1 MQTFLPY
8 ADFITSASVLDR
20 ERLGKQRVETLQ
32 ILHALTIGSGWVHHP
47 VTKMWSGY
55 ESALVQYGFVICDE
69 WISRG
74 YKDTVREKLESILSS
89 LPSQDVVLPPW
100 LGDIELHQSHRSN
113 LLRKD
118 PAFYSQYGWTEPNDL
133 EYKWILPA

>member
-1 MQTFLPY
+1 VQTFLPY

>member
-8 ADFITSASVLDR
+8 ADFKESAAVLDR

-32 ILHALTIGSGWVHHP
+32 ILYALTLGSGWVHHP
-47 VTKMWSGY
+47 VTKMWRGY
-55 ESALVQYGFVICDE
+55 EPALVQYGFDICDE

-74 YKDTVREKLESILSS
+74 YKDTVRQKLESILSS
-89 LPSQDVVLPPW
+89 LPSQDIVLPHW

-118 PAFYSQYGWTEPNDL
+118 SVFYSQYGWTEPNDL